1 MGSQQDA
8 DIQLEAIRHDLA
20 MRYENQDDDR
30 VRIDMHDQKKST
42 NDSPKDHAYKQCA
55 GKFKTQTESKH
66 AYTKALI
73 YVSNSDGADCLL
85 SYQTAKSLKLVE
97 ISNRKDIIN

>member
-30 VRIDMHDQKKST
+30 VRIDMHDQKKVYKRLTERPRLQAVRREIQDANGVEARLHKSFDLRQQQRRSRLST
-42 NDSPKDHAYKQCA
+42 ELPN
-55 GKFKTQTESKH
+55 SKI
-66 AYTKALI
+66 A
-73 YVSNSDGADCLL
+73 
-85 SYQTAKSLKLVE
+85 
-97 ISNRKDIIN
+97 